1 MLPAPGNAWFL
12 PLPTPAGGAYHPLT
26 KEGRG
31 KRPMETLRA
40 GNADIMAEANSYNVT
55 SVIDQAKISGQQWV
69 VLLVSL
75 FTAMFDG
82 YDTQGIA
89 YVAPV
94 MARDLHFSPALLGP
108 IFSAGL
114 AGLTL

>member
-1 MLPAPGNAWFL
+1 
-12 PLPTPAGGAYHPLT
+12 
-26 KEGRG
+26 
-31 KRPMETLRA
+31 METLWA
-40 GNADIMAEANSYNVT
+40 GNAGIMAEANSYNVT

-89 YVAPV
+89 YVAP
-94 MARDLHFSPALLGP
+94 ALIPPGAFRP
-108 IFSAGL
+108 EGA
-114 AGLTL
+114 